1 MSNKEYE
8 LLGIETIIDETGGTE
23 SSTAQILLLTN
34 GEPKAIFIVPVYGRA
49 TPQSKE
55 GE

>member
-23 SSTAQILLLTN
+23 ESTAQVLELVN
-34 GEPKAIFIVPVYGRA
+34 DKPSAIYIVPVYGRLPA
-49 TPQSKE
+49 QNNLTK
-55 GE
+55 